1 MSSLY
6 PIQTVQG
13 AILRLQ
19 SQACGL
25 FTPAAAGRGI
35 SIFNATHNEPD
46 IPDRFS
52 SMGQAKEC
60 LELSQLAYIS
70 SKYNTQHPVAPES
83 NKFATYRSLLHR
95 FSSALES
102 MLHAGEG
109 TMTDREQRAAEVLQ
123 IRTLLFYTVISI
135 RMQDSAA
142 IWNEMWWDD
151 HYQSFAEIVR
161 LAERVYS
168 PIATPSSNSNQC
180 HRQSFT
186 MDLGIVGCLYDTARV
201 CRDPVLRRRAIQLL
215 RQSPCREGLWDSHL
229 AASTATRQMELEE
242 ACAGEVKQAQDVP
255 GWARIITVV
264 PRFEPDQNC
273 ASVVYTRQRVDSE
286 DLEPRQFFEV
296 IEWR

>member
-1 MSSLY
+1 MSSSY

-25 FTPAAAGRGI
+25 FTPAAAGRSI
-35 SIFNATHNEPD
+35 SIFNASHNEPD

-70 SKYNTQHPVAPES
+70 SKYNTQRPVAPES
-83 NKFATYRSLLHR
+83 NKFATYRARLSC

-102 MLHAGEG
+102 MLRAGKG
-109 TMTDREQRAAEVLQ
+109 TMTDREQRAANVLQ
-123 IRTLLFYTVISI
+123 IRALLFQIVIKI
-135 RMQDSAA
+135 RMQDSTGT
-142 IWNEMWWDD
+142 WNEMWWDD
-151 HYQSFAEIVR
+151 HHHSFAEIVQ
-161 LAERVYS
+161 LAERVYG
-168 PIATPSSNSNQC
+168 PIATSSSSSDRCCQ
-180 HRQSFT
+180 RFT

-201 CRDPVLRRRAIQLL
+201 CRDPLLRRKAIQLL

-242 ACAGEVKQAQDVP
+242 ACVIEVKHAQDVP

-264 PRFEPDQNC
+264 PKFQSDQNC

-296 IEWR
+296 VEWR